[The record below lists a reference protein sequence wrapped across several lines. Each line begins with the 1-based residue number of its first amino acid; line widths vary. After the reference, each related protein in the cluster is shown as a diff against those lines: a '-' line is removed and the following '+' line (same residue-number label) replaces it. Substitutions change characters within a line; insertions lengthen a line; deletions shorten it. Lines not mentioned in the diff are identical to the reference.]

1 MNITAR
7 MLIAL
12 AAVCPI
18 AFAFSNTLPIVAW
31 SSHSSSVLD
40 LLPSKST
47 HSVSILENILFS
59 DDVCDHD
66 VVVIIDQPG
75 LHASDLRSL
84 PSSSNL
90 AAFLHAAPSSR
101 QFPYSTHA
109 PASLSSIAESVSAR
123 CNSRLVTFTP
133 GQVGITL
140 YSGSKHVVCIHM
152 PLLEGIA
159 SSRKTTM
166 AKHESYFSGELDLIA
181 SVYAKHLVIFTGSAS
196 SLSRRQLGHPSH
208 AFDDIQDDPTLP
220 DGGILK
226 RYQLLTPGLI
236 VTLLVAFFIIVP
248 IVLLGISALASIQ
261 SPLRLEPPK
270 GYSAQAKKNL

>member
-1 MNITAR
+1 
-7 MLIAL
+7 
-12 AAVCPI
+12 
-18 AFAFSNTLPIVAW
+18 
-31 SSHSSSVLD
+31 
-40 LLPSKST
+40 
-47 HSVSILENILFS
+47 
-59 DDVCDHD
+59 
-66 VVVIIDQPG
+66 
-75 LHASDLRSL
+75 
-84 PSSSNL
+84 
-90 AAFLHAAPSSR
+90 
-101 QFPYSTHA
+101 
-109 PASLSSIAESVSAR
+109 
-123 CNSRLVTFTP
+123 
-133 GQVGITL
+133 
-140 YSGSKHVVCIHM
+140 
-152 PLLEGIA
+152 
-159 SSRKTTM
+159 M